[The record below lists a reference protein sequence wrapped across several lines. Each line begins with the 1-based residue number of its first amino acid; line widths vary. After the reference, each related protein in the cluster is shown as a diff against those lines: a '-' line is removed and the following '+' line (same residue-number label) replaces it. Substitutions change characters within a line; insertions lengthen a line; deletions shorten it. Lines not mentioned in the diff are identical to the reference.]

1 MKSVAD
7 EFAQL
12 RPELKERFE
21 VLERRTERIYINLNS
36 VLMQVAG
43 NEQIF
48 ERRESASIALSPPN
62 SVPSMIFIA
71 KSPSRSDHRRR
82 PDALNQDQ

>member
-1 MKSVAD
+1 MIASSKEKQFVTKNNLDRAMKSVAD

-43 NEQIF
+43 M
-48 ERRESASIALSPPN
+48 SKSLS
-62 SVPSMIFIA
+62 
-71 KSPSRSDHRRR
+71 
-82 PDALNQDQ
+82 DARAPR